1 MLVHESERRKSVGEE
16 QTRIAWSGI
25 EELNSPLIGCAG
37 VFGVGHVELLREVVF
52 CLGRVDE
59 AVGLVVC

>member
-1 MLVHESERRKSVGEE
+1 MLVHESKRRNSVSKE
-16 QTRIAWSGI
+16 QTRMGWSGI
-25 EELNSPLIGCAG
+25 GELNSPLIGCAG

>member
-1 MLVHESERRKSVGEE
+1 MLVHESKRRKSVSEE
-16 QTRIAWSGI
+16 QTGMGWSGI
-25 EELNSPLIGCAG
+25 GELNSPLIGCAG

>member
-1 MLVHESERRKSVGEE
+1 MG
-16 QTRIAWSGI
+16 WSGI
-25 EELNSPLIGCAG
+25 GELNSPLIGCAG
-37 VFGVGHVELLREVVF
+37 VFGVGHVELLGEVVF

>member
-1 MLVHESERRKSVGEE
+1 MG
-16 QTRIAWSGI
+16 WSGI

-37 VFGVGHVELLREVVF
+37 VFGVGHVELLGEVVF